1 MITMKAELSLLVVK
15 DNCGEKRICPKSR
28 KKSTESDPVFVK
40 PFDKNA
46 KTSGPEI
53 LKIEC

>member
-1 MITMKAELSLLVVK
+1 MITMKAELSLLVLK
-15 DNCGEKRICPKSR
+15 DNCEEKRIDRKSR
-28 KKSTESDPVFVK
+28 EKSTESDPLFVR